1 MWLRRNVVK
10 NFIVLMALGLLA
22 LVSSCDTL
30 NIGNGQP
37 QRLAISLS
45 APVGTGADAPGL
57 FGQQTATFSA
67 AIIGVNGPFNIS
79 WNFGGAATNTT
90 STLAAAGTST
100 VSVTFVDLA
109 ADTDF
114 TATATVTDSA
124 GVTQSDSVTFTVG
137 PTQNLPPS
145 IDSASFAGGTIT
157 VTGSDPDAGDTL
169 TYTAALDSGDVTVGG
184 ATNASN
190 AGAEFGVSPNDIL
203 AGANFT
209 VTVTVTDAAGATD
222 TAEVSGSFDAF
233 PLAAD
238 TLYAIATQSSASAGG
253 NVRIAIAT
261 GDTAN
266 SFQYLNGCGV
276 VCENDATYAAT
287 TFDVGVIDSTPDVG
301 SANPIDG
308 VWADMGAT
316 SFLLAPDNF
325 ITGTDLGDGTSRTDF
340 NVTPLG
346 GSDITANGL
355 LFNFEYTFASAG
367 TYTLGFEAVNV
378 VSRTYYQ
385 DSSAATDFFWADI
398 ANNHAYNTITVN

>member
-10 NFIVLMALGLLA
+10 NFIVLVALGLLA

-30 NIGNGQP
+30 NIGSGQP
-37 QRLAISLS
+37 QRLSIELS
-45 APVGTGADAPGL
+45 APVATGANAPGL
-57 FGQQTATFSA
+57 FGSETATFSA

-90 STLAAAGTST
+90 STLAVAGTST

-109 ADTDF
+109 AATDF
-114 TATATVTDSA
+114 TATATVTDGA
-124 GVTQSDSVTFTVG
+124 GVSQSDSVTFNVG
-137 PTQNLPPS
+137 ATQNQSPS
-145 IDSASFAGGTIT
+145 IDSLTFAGGTIS
-157 VTGSDPDAGDTL
+157 VTGSDPDGDSL
-169 TYTAALDSGDVTVGG
+169 TFSASLDSGDVTVSGPNG
-184 ATNASN
+184 ANATS
-190 AGAEFGVSPNDIL
+190 ASFGVSPNDIL
-203 AGANFT
+203 AGGNFT
-209 VTVTVTDAAGATD
+209 VTVTADDGKGG
-222 TAEVSGSFDAF
+222 TASDSVSGSFDAF
-233 PLAAD
+233 PLADD
-238 TLYAIATQSSASAGG
+238 TLYAIATASSASAGG
-253 NVRIAIAT
+253 NVRIVIAT

-276 VCENDATYAAT
+276 VCENGASYAAT
-287 TFDVGVIDSTPDVG
+287 SFDVGTPDDTPDVG

-308 VWADMGAT
+308 VWGDMGAT

-385 DSSAATDFFWADI
+385 DSTAATDFFWGDI
-398 ANNHAYNTITVN
+398 NNTHDYNTITVN

>member
-10 NFIVLMALGLLA
+10 NFIVLVALGLLA

-37 QRLAISLS
+37 QRLAITL
-45 APVGTGADAPGL
+45 ADPVGTGASGAILSGSE
-57 FGQQTATFSA
+57 TANFSA
-67 AIIGVNGPFNIS
+67 TIVGVNGPFNIS

-90 STLAAAGTST
+90 STLAVAGTST
-100 VSVTFVDLA
+100 VGVTFVPLTA
-109 ADTDF
+109 PKTF

-124 GVTQSDSVTFTVG
+124 GVSQSDSVTFTVRE
-137 PTQNLPPS
+137 TQNTDPT
-145 IDSASFAGGTIT
+145 IDSLTFAGGTIS
-157 VTGSDPDAGDTL
+157 VTGSDADGDSL
-169 TYTAALDSGDVTVGG
+169 TFTAALDSGDVTVGAAS
-184 ATNASN
+184 ATTATS
-190 AGAEFGVSPNDIL
+190 AQFGVSPNDIL
-203 AGANFT
+203 AGGNFT
-209 VTVTVTDAAGATD
+209 VTVTVSDGKGGTDSD
-222 TAEVSGSFDAF
+222 SVSGSFDAF
-233 PLAAD
+233 PLADD
-238 TLYAIATQSSASAGG
+238 TLYAIATSSSTSAGG
-253 NVRIAIAT
+253 NVRVVIAT

-266 SFQYLNGCGV
+266 NFQYLNGCGV
-276 VCENDATYAAT
+276 VCENGASYAST
-287 TFDVGVIDSTPDVG
+287 TFDVGNPDDTPDVG

-385 DSSAATDFFWADI
+385 DSSAATDFFWGDI
-398 ANNHAYNTITVN
+398 TNSHAFNTITVN